1 MPKIPVH
8 MDFMFCRCMA
18 KIFAVWSFPGAL
30 NRFQISTIQFILL
43 FSLLLY
49 FFSLKKKRTVNKHL
63 YLGTRTTW
71 GHIKCNHLPA
81 V

>member
-18 KIFAVWSFPGAL
+18 KIFVVWSFPGAL

-43 FSLLLY
+43 F
-49 FFSLKKKRTVNKHL
+49 F
-63 YLGTRTTW
+63 
-71 GHIKCNHLPA
+71 LPA
-81 V
+81 PTSLFLFFKEKKDS